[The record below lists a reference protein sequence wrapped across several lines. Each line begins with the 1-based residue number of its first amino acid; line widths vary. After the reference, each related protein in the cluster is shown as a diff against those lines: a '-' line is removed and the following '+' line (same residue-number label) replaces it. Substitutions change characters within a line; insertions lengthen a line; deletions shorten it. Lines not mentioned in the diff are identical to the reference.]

1 MTPTLTDETNPLAEL
16 DRWYEEARKIG
27 EPKPEAMTLATATPA
42 GRPSARIVLYKSQ
55 SGRGIDFYTNYESRK
70 GQELENNPFAALV
83 FYWPLLGRQ
92 IRVEGG
98 VQRLDENKSDYYF
111 ATRAR
116 DSQIAAWCS
125 AQSETVASREALE
138 AAHAATAKRFA
149 EGKIPRPPN
158 WGGFELVAERVEFWI
173 DRDWRLH
180 DRFLYEYVRDVE
192 PGANDGLGAWRMS
205 RLFP

>member
-1 MTPTLTDETNPLAEL
+1 MTPTLTDETDPLAEL
-16 DRWYEEARKIG
+16 DRWYEEARKVG

-55 SGRGIDFYTNYESRK
+55 SHRGLEFYTNYESRK
-70 GQELENNPFAALV
+70 GRELESNPFAALV

-98 VQRLDENKSDYYF
+98 VARLSDEQSDYYF

-116 DSQIAAWCS
+116 DSRIAAWCS
-125 AQSETVASREALE
+125 AQSEVVESREALE

-149 EGKIPRPPN
+149 EGPIPRPPN
-158 WGGFELVAERVEFWI
+158 WGGFRLTVERIEFWI

-180 DRFLYEYVRDVE
+180 DRFLYEYVPDIE
-192 PGANDGLGAWRMS
+192 GDLGGWKMS